1 MPQLQACIIPA
12 LFMPLPSS
20 PGRKVSVVSCF
31 DLRASLSLSLS
42 LSLSRFSFLF
52 LPKIVVSHELVFP
65 CAIATVQSQQQQQQ
79 KEQHLLVSCFMHFA
93 GLYSGLMPTLAR
105 DAPYSGLYL
114 FMYNRLQH
122 SLGGKCILYL

>member
-1 MPQLQACIIPA
+1 VQYAAASGLHYPSTFHAIAIITRKEGLRGELLCFAC
-12 LFMPLPSS
+12 F
-20 PGRKVSVVSCF
+20 
-31 DLRASLSLSLS
+31 SLSLS

-52 LPKIVVSHELVFP
+52 LPKIVVSHLVHELFFP
-65 CAIATVQSQQQQQQ
+65 CAIGKLQSQQQQQ
-79 KEQHLLVSCFMHFA
+79 LLVSCFMHFA

>member
-1 MPQLQACIIPA
+1 M
-12 LFMPLPSS
+12 
-20 PGRKVSVVSCF
+20 VSCF
-31 DLRASLSLSLS
+31 ALRAS
-42 LSLSRFSFLF
+42 LSLSRFSFLL
-52 LPKIVVSHELVFP
+52 LPKIVISHLAHELFFP
-65 CAIATVQSQQQQQQ
+65 CAIGKVQSQKQQQQQ
-79 KEQHLLVSCFMHFA
+79 KEQHLLVSCFVHFA

>member
-31 DLRASLSLSLS
+31 ALRASLSLS
-42 LSLSRFSFLF
+42 RFAFLL
-52 LPKIVVSHELVFP
+52 LPKIVVSHLAHELVFP
-65 CAIATVQSQQQQQQ
+65 CAIGKVQSQQQQQ

-114 FMYNRLQH
+114 FMYNRLQY
-122 SLGGKCILYL
+122 SLGGKCILCL